1 MSSMD
6 GLKRRIEAGEY
17 RVDAHDV
24 AGAIMDKLALIKR
37 GRREIERAEA
47 EEGTKE
53 PARGLRRRGGR
64 GATSEKRSGRRAA
77 NGRS

>member
-17 RVDAHDV
+17 RVDAHQV

-37 GRREIERAEA
+37 GRREIERADADESST
-47 EEGTKE
+47 ET
-53 PARGLRRRGGR
+53 ARGSRRRGR
-64 GATSEKRSGRRAA
+64 GATPEKRTGRRTA